1 MRGSE
6 YPFPHM
12 HEDVF
17 GKHLLR
23 SLVLPLR
30 FSIRLA
36 LEVVSFANPSTM
48 G

>member
-17 GKHLLR
+17 GKHLLH
-23 SLVLPLR
+23 SLVLVLPLR

-36 LEVVSFANPSTM
+36 LEGS
-48 G
+48 

>member
-6 YPFPHM
+6 CDPFPHM

-17 GKHLLR
+17 GKHLLH

-36 LEVVSFANPSTM
+36 LEGS
-48 G
+48 